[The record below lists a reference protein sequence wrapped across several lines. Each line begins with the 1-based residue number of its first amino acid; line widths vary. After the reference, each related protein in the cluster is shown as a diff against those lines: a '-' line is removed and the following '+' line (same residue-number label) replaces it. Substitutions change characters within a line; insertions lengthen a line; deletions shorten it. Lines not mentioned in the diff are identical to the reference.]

1 MGALAHHK
9 SSLPTN
15 VPRAPLASNFS
26 VRHANSPCAASS
38 SARWRPSWDL
48 RPRTKMLVSA
58 LTTIVFCSGARS
70 CPHCRPH
77 FRSTNRV
84 SQYEQYPWADYRYGG
99 SSIDDTRH
107 RGQLVRVSA
116 NFRALKNTE
125 RAGHDGKATFV
136 TLSTKCDML
145 PWPNHDC
152 HGAAIDRSI
161 DRLNCSAS
169 MPYSKHLCR
178 GTRSR
183 VEKLELLS
191 W

>member
-1 MGALAHHK
+1 MSLMIHN
-9 SSLPTN
+9 SSLPTI
-15 VPRAPLASNFS
+15 V
-26 VRHANSPCAASS
+26 
-38 SARWRPSWDL
+38 L
-48 RPRTKMLVSA
+48 RPPWQ
-58 LTTIVFCSGARS
+58 VF
-70 CPHCRPH
+70 
-77 FRSTNRV
+77 FRSTRKLSMRGALQRAMEAELGLTSTYKNACIGPDYNRV
-84 SQYEQYPWADYRYGG
+84 LFRCAQLSALQTSFSIDESCFSIRTVWADYRYGG

-161 DRLNCSAS
+161 D
-169 MPYSKHLCR
+169 
-178 GTRSR
+178 
-183 VEKLELLS
+183 
-191 W
+191 